1 MIVTLEKLSV
11 IYAQAQNNMLVV
23 MKEVPFKN
31 ILRTAVISIMIYFIK
46 HYLVSTQSKVT
57 WK

>member
-57 WK
+57 